1 MNQKSGIQIGW
12 IALLALSAHSVW
24 AQALTPEASVAAAL
38 RQSPQVKVAKAVRD
52 AALVEAERGKP
63 VARPTLE
70 ARASGILQGPRA
82 TFPRPDGSAATVL
95 PEEVGRVDLTLE
107 QPLYHAGQRAV
118 KDRYGAAQGEAEW
131 EYRRAISA
139 VALAARKAYIDV
151 LRAEA
156 GVAVAQDGLAAAQ
169 RAQDLVTRQ
178 IASGLARPVDAE
190 TAKGQVAEATG
201 GVRQATS
208 ALSLARMNFNRTL
221 GRPLTTEVVLAP
233 LPDAPKAPESPDA
246 AIETAWKKRPELQL
260 LGETLRGAQAGVA
273 LAKSQAQPGLNF
285 RGLLSEQTP
294 SAFVR
299 EHYAAGILELRWS
312 ILDGG
317 KMRLDTEEA
326 KAQTG
331 RVEALREDAR
341 QGVALEVRQYWQQMR
356 DAEEKIGL
364 TRTQRKGLEDT
375 ATVAERAYEVGKGTF
390 LELQAAQ
397 REVRGA
403 RARESQALYDLQ
415 TAAADFA
422 HARGEDSP

>member
-1 MNQKSGIQIGW
+1 MHQRSGLQIGW
-12 IALLALSAHSVW
+12 IALLALSTHSAW
-24 AQALTPEASVAAAL
+24 AQALTPETSVAAAL
-38 RQSPQVKVAKAVRD
+38 RQSPQVKLAKAVRD

-82 TFPRPDGSAATVL
+82 TFPRPDGSNATVL

-107 QPLYHAGQRAV
+107 QPLYHAGQRAA

-169 RAQDLVTRQ
+169 KAQDLVKKQ
-178 IASGLARPVDAE
+178 IDAGLAKPVDAE
-190 TAKGQVAEATG
+190 TAKGQVAEATIG
-201 GVRQATS
+201 AKDAAR
-208 ALSLARMNFNRTL
+208 ALSLARANFNRSL

-246 AIETAWKKRPELQL
+246 AIETAWKKRPELL
-260 LGETLRGAQAGVA
+260 MLNETLRGARAGIA

-285 RGLLSEQTP
+285 RGQLSEQTP

-317 KMRLDTEEA
+317 KIRLDTEEA

-331 RVEALREDAR
+331 RVEALQEDAR
-341 QGVALEVRQYWQQMR
+341 QGIALEVRQYWQQMR

-364 TRTQRKGLEDT
+364 THTQREGLEKT
-375 ATVAERAYEVGKGTF
+375 AAVAEKSYEVGKGTF
-390 LELQAAQ
+390 LEVQAAQ
-397 REVRGA
+397 REVRSA

-422 HARGEDSP
+422 HARGEDAP